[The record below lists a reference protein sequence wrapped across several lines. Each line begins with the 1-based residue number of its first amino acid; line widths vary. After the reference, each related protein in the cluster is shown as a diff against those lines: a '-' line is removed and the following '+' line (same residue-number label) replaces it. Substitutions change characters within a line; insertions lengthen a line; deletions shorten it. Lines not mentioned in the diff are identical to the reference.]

1 MMLLYLEKMERTRK
15 YLDEDLEDEKI
26 RQDVEQF
33 VTRCTICQKAKSR
46 LNPQFIYASSCSFFG
61 RIFLEILFWDYLG
74 VKRGGILFF
83 IVVDR
88 FSKMTHFIPYHKSD
102 DVVHIANSFS
112 NRLFA
117 YMVCHLVSDRNASF
131 VVLLHSCLCDVIR
144 RQGAFLARS
153 TGRSSELRDDMVFHC
168 GLGS

>member
-74 VKRGGILFF
+74 VKRGGILF
-83 IVVDR
+83 
-88 FSKMTHFIPYHKSD
+88 
-102 DVVHIANSFS
+102 
-112 NRLFA
+112 
-117 YMVCHLVSDRNASF
+117 
-131 VVLLHSCLCDVIR
+131 LLWWID
-144 RQGAFLARS
+144 FLR
-153 TGRSSELRDDMVFHC
+153 
-168 GLGS
+168 